1 MYNDGEVKNMN
12 VLTFS
17 TGTIKLVMNSGDK
30 ISLGKIEYEK
40 LGGDKFEYIITP
52 YWDIVDGL
60 PAVMF
65 SGISGIDL
73 EAHLDEYICEN
84 VVPAFLEEEG
94 NLIVESCTSGQAVKK
109 YKGGD
114 VSELKYGD
122 KVIIEDFSVMG
133 ETASQLKKNIF
144 DLVVNGVEI
153 AGYGGKTFVDASNR
167 PTFVSILALQRMMDY
182 RDGQEK
188 RRAGIERAKLEGKY
202 QGRKPIAV
210 DQDALKQV
218 AEELEA
224 GKISVKEA
232 MERTGITSRS
242 TFYRKLKTVK

>member
-1 MYNDGEVKNMN
+1 MN
-12 VLTFS
+12 KFEFS
-17 TGTIKLVMNSGDK
+17 TGTIKAVMNSGDK
-30 ISLGKIEYEK
+30 ISIGRIEYDQ
-40 LGGDKFEYIITP
+40 LGGDRFEYVITP
-52 YWDIVDGL
+52 YWEIIDGI
-60 PAVMF
+60 PSEIF
-65 SGISGIDL
+65 SELTGVDL
-73 EAHLDEYICEN
+73 EARQEEYHFKNEI
-84 VVPAFLEEEG
+84 PAFLEEEN
-94 NLIVESCTSGQAVKK
+94 NLVVEKTISGQAVKK

-114 VSELKYGD
+114 ISDLKYGD

-133 ETASQLKKNIF
+133 DTATLLKKNIF

-153 AGYGGKTFVDASNR
+153 AGYGGKSFVDASNR
-167 PTFVSILALQRMMDY
+167 ATFVSILTLQRMLEY

-188 RRAGIERAKLEGKY
+188 RRAGIERAKAEGKY

-210 DQDALKQV
+210 DQTALKQV

>member
-1 MYNDGEVKNMN
+1 MSKFE
-12 VLTFS
+12 FS
-17 TGTIKLVMNSGDK
+17 TGTIKAVMNSGDK
-30 ISLGKIEYEK
+30 ISVGRLEVER
-40 LGGDKFEYIITP
+40 GDKYEIHP
-52 YWDIVDGL
+52 YWEIIEGL
-60 PAVMF
+60 CDEIF
-65 SGISGIDL
+65 QGIPGVDL
-73 EAHLDEYICEN
+73 ETKQESY
-84 VVPAFLEEEG
+84 VVAAGDFTLSDK
-94 NLIVESCTSGQAVKK
+94 LIVEACTSGQAVKK

-114 VSELKYGD
+114 ISDLKYGD
-122 KVIIEDFSVMG
+122 KVIIEDFRVMG
-133 ETASQLKKNIF
+133 DSATLLKKNIF

-167 PTFVSILALQRMMDY
+167 ATFVSILTLQRMLEY

-188 RRAGIERAKLEGKY
+188 RRAGIERAKAEGKY

-210 DQDALKQV
+210 DQTALKQV

-224 GKISVKEA
+224 GTISVKEA

>member
-1 MYNDGEVKNMN
+1 MSKFE
-12 VLTFS
+12 FS
-17 TGTIKLVMNSGDK
+17 TGTIKAVMNSGDK
-30 ISLGKIEYEK
+30 ISVGRLEVGR
-40 LGGDKFEYIITP
+40 GDKYEIYP
-52 YWDIVDGL
+52 YWEIIEGL
-60 PAVMF
+60 CDEIF
-65 SGISGIDL
+65 QGIPGVDL
-73 EAHLDEYICEN
+73 EQKQESYTVSAD
-84 VVPAFLEEEG
+84 AFETSEK
-94 NLIVESCTSGQAVKK
+94 LIVESCTSGQAVKK

-114 VSELKYGD
+114 VSDLKYGD
-122 KVIIEDFSVMG
+122 KVIIEDFTVMG
-133 ETASQLKKNIF
+133 DSATQLKKNIF

-167 PTFVSILALQRMMDY
+167 ATFVSILTLQRMLEY

-188 RRAGIERAKLEGKY
+188 RRAGIERAKAEGKY